1 MSQDMNLQQIAES
14 IPKSLLNASDKDV
27 EALQGIIDQTLEVR
41 DAHKELQRM
50 VKDYTSTK
58 STVAR

>member
-1 MSQDMNLQQIAES
+1 MSQDLNLQQIVES

-27 EALQGIIDQTLEVR
+27 EAFQAIIDQTLEVR
-41 DAHKELQRM
+41 DSHKALQRM